1 MKKLVVGLVTLL
13 VLAGGWLAAAHLSGG
28 AFYSFGVPVGGDRGE
43 LRRLSRSFLEDVQFK
58 DFKRAASYHA
68 PEKRDTVDIPFL
80 IQRLFQLKPEVLD
93 IQGYQIVFSEID
105 STDNRG
111 RVKSRVKYKE
121 LVRGQ
126 LKEQE
131 LILYWERAGRGA
143 PWYMKLEDSLRNL
156 EAEKGKKS

>member
-1 MKKLVVGLVTLL
+1 MKKLVIAIVALV
-13 VLAGGWLAAAHLSGG
+13 VLAGGYLAAAHLSGG
-28 AFYSFGVPVGGDRGE
+28 AFYSFGLRLGGDRGE
-43 LRRLSRSFLEDVQFK
+43 LRRLSRSFLEDIQFK

-68 PEKRDTVDIPFL
+68 PEKRASVDIPHI
-80 IQRLFQLKPEVLD
+80 IQRLFVQKPEALD
-93 IQGYQIVFSEID
+93 IQSYQIVYAEVD

-111 RVKSRVKYKE
+111 RVKTRVKVKD

-126 LKEQE
+126 IREQE

-143 PWYMKLEDSLRNL
+143 PWYMKLEDSLRQL

>member
-13 VLAGGWLAAAHLSGG
+13 VLAGGYLAAAHLSGG
-28 AFYSFGVPVGGDRGE
+28 AFYSFGLPLGGDRGA
-43 LRRLSRSFLEDVQFK
+43 LRRLSRSFLEDLQFK

-68 PEKRDTVDIPFL
+68 PEKRDTVDIPYL
-80 IQRLFQLKPEVLD
+80 IQRLFVQKPEALD
-93 IQGYQIVFSEID
+93 IQSYQIVFAEID

-111 RVKSRVKYKE
+111 RVKTRVKVKD
-121 LVRGQ
+121 LLRGQ
-126 LKEQE
+126 IREQE

-156 EAEKGKKS
+156 DAEKGKKS